1 MAKRSRKAAATSKS
15 KAVGK
20 PKGKAPPP
28 RKPVA
33 PKAPPIGP
41 LTLEE
46 ATAIV
51 RASRPALTAKS
62 AVKTVAPPTSP
73 AAVGAERKELKQ
85 KQQDEI
91 ARRTQEYRDVMRL
104 MKKRGARAGALRK
117 GMGGGAVAKPAGFA
131 PLQILAEGDSWF
143 DYPVPLFGGGIIPRL
158 QARLGVPILS
168 LAAAGDEAR
177 YMMGVEQTR
186 KLVKHL
192 KAGCPAGGPW
202 DLLLFSGGGNDIVGD
217 QMALWIS
224 DWDPSKPAAQHLV
237 NSRFDAALAMVRAA
251 YENLLALRDRF
262 SPTTHIVFHAYD
274 YAPPNGRGI
283 CHLGPWLKPTFDLR
297 NFPSQAEAQI
307 IVNSMIDQFAS
318 ALAGLAKGKNVTF
331 IRTPGTLAPVPSSWH
346 NELHPS
352 KDGFNRFAQLF
363 HEQIRLLFP
372 NRVA

>member
-1 MAKRSRKAAATSKS
+1 MATRSRRAAGTSKGKS
-15 KAVGK
+15 GGK
-20 PKGKAPPP
+20 PKAKAPPQ

-33 PKAPPIGP
+33 PKAPPSGP

-51 RASRPALTAKS
+51 QAARPQLAAKS
-62 AVKTVAPPTSP
+62 AARKVAPPTSL
-73 AAVGAERKELKQ
+73 AAVGAERKELK
-85 KQQDEI
+85 KKKQDEI

-104 MKKRGARAGALRK
+104 MKKRGARAGVLRK
-117 GMGGGAVAKPAGFA
+117 AAGGGAVAKPGGFV

-158 QARLGVPILS
+158 QARLGVPILN
-168 LAAAGDEAR
+168 LASAGDEAR

-186 KLVKHL
+186 KLVRHL
-192 KAGCPAGGPW
+192 KAGCPAGGSW
-202 DLLLFSGGGNDIVGD
+202 DLVLFSGGGNDIVGD
-217 QMALWIS
+217 QMALWIN

-237 NSRFDAALAMVRAA
+237 DSRFDAALAMVRAA
-251 YENLLALRDRF
+251 YENLIALRDKF
-262 SPTTHIVFHAYD
+262 SPTTHILFHAYD
-274 YAPPNGRGI
+274 YALPNGRGI

-297 NFPSQAEAQI
+297 NFPSQAAAQV

-318 ALAGLAKGKNVTF
+318 ALAGLAKGRNVTF
-331 IRTPGTLAPVPSSWH
+331 IRTPGTLAPLPSSWH

-363 HEQIRLLFP
+363 HEQIRQLFP